1 MGKESSVAPKERVNI
16 VYSPATDGVEE
27 DVEIA
32 MKTLVV
38 GEFTSEIDPTPLA
51 ERKAINVDK
60 DNFNDV
66 LKGQKLNLSLNVK
79 NALDE
84 NAEEDDEMAV
94 NLNFESLS
102 DFSPDGVVEQVP
114 ELKQLI
120 ELREALKAVR
130 SPLGNVPEFRK
141 RLSGIVDNEET
152 RKQLLDELNIEDDN
166 DKKDE

>member
-32 MKTLVV
+32 MKSLVI
-38 GEFTSEIDPTPLA
+38 GEFTPETDPTPLA

-60 DNFNDV
+60 DNFTDV
-66 LKGQKLNLSLNVK
+66 LKGQKLNLSLNVP
-79 NALDE
+79 NCLDDD
-84 NAEEDDEMAV
+84 AEEDAEIAV
-94 NLNFESLS
+94 SLKFDSLN
-102 DFSPDGVVEQVP
+102 DFAPDGIVDQVP

-120 ELREALKAVR
+120 ELRDALKAVR

-141 RLSGIVDNEET
+141 RIAKIIEDPDT
-152 RKQLLDELNIEDDN
+152 RAQLLDELNLEDEG
-166 DKKDE
+166 KKEE